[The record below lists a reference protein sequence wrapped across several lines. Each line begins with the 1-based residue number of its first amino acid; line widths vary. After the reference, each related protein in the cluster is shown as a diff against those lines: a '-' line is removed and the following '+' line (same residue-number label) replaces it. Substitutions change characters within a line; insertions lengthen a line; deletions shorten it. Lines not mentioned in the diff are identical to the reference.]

1 VKLLGVTAAALA
13 LGASSASA
21 ATTLVVSGKGWGHGV
36 GMSQWGAYGYASHG
50 WSWRRILAHYYPGTE
65 VGVAPRSRVR
75 VLLARGQVQVRV
87 GCAGAIRVS
96 DATGRGHALLPSTYG
111 FGRGLRLPIGRKRV
125 KVAGGQGH
133 DERFAA
139 VPALRPLR
147 SPLVFDCPTAP
158 LIWNGRAYHGLLVV
172 RRVGQRLTIVNSL
185 PLDQYVRGVV
195 AGEMPYRWS
204 LAALQ
209 AQAVA
214 ARSYAL
220 ATLHPHKH
228 FDLYPDTRS
237 QVYGGIAYETPRTNA
252 AVDGTAGRVL
262 LWRGRVATT
271 YFFSTSGGRTADVS
285 EVWPSLGNVPYLR
298 SVDDPYDVRSPH
310 HRWGPIT
317 YDAARVAKRLGVPLG
332 DMTLVRSASGRVTAV
347 QIGARRIDADEFRS
361 ALKLASTWF
370 DVGELSLARSR
381 SQISYG
387 GRVELSA
394 RVAGLPR
401 AALQRR
407 IGAGE
412 WKTLKLVNG
421 TAEVTVEPRAQTLYR
436 LSSRFANGAV
446 VGVAV
451 APVLEVKAAGVELL
465 TGSVA
470 PRSTGAVS
478 VWRRIPEGWKVVA
491 RPNLDSDGRFS
502 TPLRLHRGEYR
513 ITVGGDGRYAAVSK
527 LMRVTPRLLASL
539 SH

>member
-1 VKLLGVTAAALA
+1 MKLLCLSAAGLA

-21 ATTLVVSGKGWGHGV
+21 ATTLVVSGRGWGHGV

-75 VLLARGQVQVRV
+75 ILLARGRPRANI
-87 GCAGAIRVS
+87 GCAGPIRVS
-96 DATGRGHALLPSTYG
+96 DATGRGHALLPNTYG
-111 FGRGLRLPIGRKRV
+111 FGRGLRLPIGRERV
-125 KVAGGQGH
+125 KVNGAHGH
-133 DERFAA
+133 RERSAV

-158 LIWNGRAYHGLLVV
+158 LTWNGRAYHGLLVV
-172 RRVGQRLTIVNSL
+172 RRVGRRLTIVNSL

-195 AGEMPYRWS
+195 AGEMPHRWS
-204 LAALQ
+204 IAALE

-220 ATLHPHKH
+220 ATLHPGKH
-228 FDLYPDTRS
+228 FDLFPDTRD
-237 QVYGGIAYETPRTNA
+237 QVYGGIAYETPRTNI
-252 AVDGTAGRVL
+252 AVDRTAGRVL
-262 LWRGRVATT
+262 MWRGRVATT

-285 EVWPSLGNVPYLR
+285 EVWPSLGKVPYLR

-310 HRWGPIT
+310 HAWGPIT
-317 YDAARVAKRLGVPLG
+317 YDAARVAKRLRVPPG
-332 DMTLVRSASGRVTAV
+332 EVKLVRSASGHVTAV
-347 QIGARRIDADEFRS
+347 QIGTRRVDAGEFRNT
-361 ALKLASTWF
+361 LNLASTWF
-370 DVGELSLARSR
+370 DVGELSLARNR

-387 GRVELSA
+387 GRVELTA
-394 RVAGLPR
+394 RVEGLPR

-407 IGAGE
+407 VGAGM

-436 LSSRFANGAV
+436 LSSGFASGAV

-470 PRSTGAVS
+470 PRSSGAIS
-478 VWRRIPEGWKVVA
+478 VWRRMSHGWTVVA
-491 RPNLDSDGRFS
+491 RPSLDPRGQFR
-502 TPLRLHRGEYR
+502 TQLRLRRGDYR
-513 ITVGGDGRYAAVSK
+513 ITVDGDGRYAAVSK
-527 LMRVTPRLLASL
+527 RMRVTPRLLASL
-539 SH
+539 DH